1 MSTRGSSQQSGAAGW
16 MGAFKLWLRGFCLQ
30 LNAEPQKDFNAESN
44 KCVIWN
50 KNGISRQCPRYVG
63 RNIKHAM
70 NKISSE
76 IRKPQRKR
84 CMETDVPSQGQKK
97 ISPFGD
103 QKEIGIPVLEQTG
116 EGFTGHGGKESW
128 DCSHN
133 TGARYD
139 VKPEM
144 PRWVKQVGFCL

>member
-97 ISPFGD
+97 NQSLWRSKGNRDPSFRTNRG
-103 QKEIGIPVLEQTG
+103 GIHRPWWERELRLQPQHRCQIQCEVR
-116 EGFTGHGGKESW
+116 
-128 DCSHN
+128 N
-133 TGARYD
+133 A
-139 VKPEM
+139 
-144 PRWVKQVGFCL
+144 